1 MAMLLEPRQNF
12 TRLRRWGSWWRMAGR
27 LVAIAFF
34 VCSCTADALPAA
46 EVPVDDG
53 RDHWAFVAPERAEL
67 PPVGASGSG
76 HPIDR
81 FLDARLAADGLEPV
95 ADADRATLL
104 RRVTLDLTGLPPT
117 RDDVRA
123 FLADT
128 APDAYER
135 LVERLLASPAY
146 GERWGRHWMDV
157 WRYADWHGR
166 RYVPD
171 VWNSAPQVFRWRDWI
186 IAALNADTGYD
197 EMVRCMLA
205 ADELHPGDRDAGVAT
220 GYLVRNWYALNP
232 NDWMRSTVEH
242 VGKAFLGLAT
252 NCAHCHDHKFDPF
265 TQEDYFRLRA
275 FFEPMGLRQ
284 DRLPGESDP
293 GPFQPYD
300 YSVLR
305 RVERRGT
312 VMVYDHAADAPT
324 WFYTDGDERNRDL
337 VRGPVP
343 PGVPAFL
350 ARGRQPPIEPI
361 SLPPPAFNPILDER
375 VAAAFRADAVA
386 AIEAAQRA
394 LEEVHPLDDGVGLA
408 RKTAAAAAL
417 GRATAALVS
426 LDARLAAERLRYGSA
441 PPDQVVAA
449 AEAATAA
456 ERHAAEQSALETL
469 LAAEGALATARAK
482 PDTDAA
488 RRAEIA
494 TATAA
499 IEKAQGA
506 VEAARGAAMRPADGA
521 YTRIAA
527 AYPATSTGRRA
538 ALARWI
544 TDRDNPL
551 AARVAVNHVWMRH
564 FHEPLLSSVF
574 DFGRAGAAPSH
585 PQLLDWL
592 AVEFMENGWRM
603 KPLHRLIVTSAA
615 YRRASAE
622 PSPAGGA
629 EQGGATSVGKDPE
642 NRLLKRMNVGRME
655 AEVVRDSILHLAGT
669 LDRTIGGMELE
680 NAVALTT
687 FRRSLYYSCQPEEDG
702 RSPFAAVFDCADAG
716 DCYRRS
722 RTIIPQQGLA
732 LANSELVHAAS
743 AKIAAVLWAG
753 LPAEQQDDQRAFVA
767 AAFEHLLGR
776 APHDEEMVACLDWL
790 GTEGRG
796 PAGMSEPVEPEV
808 RRAGLV
814 RVLFNHNDF
823 VAIR

>member
-1 MAMLLEPRQNF
+1 MAMLLEPPQNS
-12 TRLRRWGSWWRMAGR
+12 TRLRRRGFGGFLVGR
-27 LVAIAFF
+27 LGTIAFLAILAA
-34 VCSCTADALPAA
+34 VTNLSAA
-46 EVPVDDG
+46 EGPVDDG
-53 RDHWAFVAPERAEL
+53 SDHWAFVAPQQAAL
-67 PPVGASGSG
+67 PPVGGSGSS

-81 FLDARLAADGLEPV
+81 FLDAKLAAAGLEPV
-95 ADADRATLL
+95 AAANRATLL

-117 RDDVRA
+117 RDDLRA

-128 APDAYER
+128 APDAYDR
-135 LVERLLASPAY
+135 LVDRLLDSPAY

-166 RYVPD
+166 RHVPD

-186 IAALNADTGYD
+186 VASLNADTGYD

-205 ADELHPGDRDAGVAT
+205 SDELHPGDRDAGVAT

-242 VGKAFLGLAT
+242 VGKAFLGLTT

-284 DRLPGESDP
+284 DRLPGEADP

-312 VMVYDHAADAPT
+312 VMVYDRAADAPT

-337 VRGPVP
+337 ARGPVP

-350 ARGRQPPIEPI
+350 AGGRQPSIEPI
-361 SLPPPAFNPILDER
+361 SLPPPAFNPILDEP

-386 AIEAAQRA
+386 AIEVANRS
-394 LEEVHPLDDGVGLA
+394 LEEVYPLGDGVGLA

-441 PPDQVVAA
+441 LPDQVVAA

-469 LAAEGALATARAK
+469 LVAEGALATARAK
-482 PDTDAA
+482 PETDAA
-488 RRAEIA
+488 RPAEVA
-494 TATAA
+494 AAAAA

-544 TDRDNPL
+544 TDRANPL

-622 PSPAGGA
+622 PAPAGGA
-629 EQGGATSVGKDPE
+629 EGGGATSAGKDPE

-655 AEVVRDSILHLAGT
+655 AEVVRDAILHLAGT

-722 RTIIPQQGLA
+722 RTILPQQGLA
-732 LANSELVHAAS
+732 LANSDLVHAAS
-743 AKIAAVLWAG
+743 ARVAADLRAG
-753 LPAEQQDDQRAFVA
+753 LPAAQQDDRRAFVA

-776 APHDEEMVACLDWL
+776 APQTEEMAACLDWL
-790 GTEGRG
+790 GEEGRG
-796 PAGMSEPVEPEV
+796 PAGHPEPVEPEA